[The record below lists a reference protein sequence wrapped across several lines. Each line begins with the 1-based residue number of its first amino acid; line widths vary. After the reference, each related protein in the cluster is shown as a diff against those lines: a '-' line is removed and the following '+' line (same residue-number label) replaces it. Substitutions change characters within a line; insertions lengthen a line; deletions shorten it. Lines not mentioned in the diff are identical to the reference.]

1 MFRYSFSL
9 FKFRLNAIYA
19 CLFVYAGDW
28 WKSDI
33 EEVLQEF
40 IRTGGDPNASDAL
53 TINGQ
58 PGHLYPCSKQ
68 GFDSSIN
75 YQLM

>member
-1 MFRYSFSL
+1 MY
-9 FKFRLNAIYA
+9 
-19 CLFVYAGDW
+19 VGDW

-58 PGHLYPCSKQ
+58 PGDFYNCSKQ
-68 GFDSSIN
+68 GSFLN
-75 YQLM
+75 YNYFMRKFIIA